1 MGSGGGGS
9 SGKVEYPA
17 YLQGIHNTLLN
28 STGVDTLSFSLYD
41 LLNDA
46 YTTNPFDNASLAI
59 YSGRAVIDTSGAES
73 ITTVAACIAAV
84 LNQVN
89 AFDPTVEYEALLPRV
104 ATALDAVVLN
114 DPVIDNASTAFSA
127 VLESDI
133 VVEKAKYDADSALL
147 GNAMSSSY
155 TIGKTFIDSRKQE
168 KVAFYDADLRA
179 KMYLQRNDM
188 VNVTARE
195 ILSKKMAML
204 QLTRESYMFAVEGA
218 KLKILNE
225 REYTEQ
231 NIDFLH
237 RKATWR
243 FDALQHGFNAIASI
257 GGGTSMAGTPKL
269 NSTSATVSGAFSGA
283 AIGAQLGGQ
292 GGYWGAGAGAVIGG
306 VAGYLG
312 SK

>member
-17 YLQGIHNTLLN
+17 YLQTIHGQLLDN
-28 STGVDTLSFSLYD
+28 GATDTINFSMYD

-46 YTTNPFDNASLAI
+46 YTTNPFNDASLSI
-59 YSGRAVIDTSGAES
+59 YSGRTVIDNNGVDS
-73 ITTVAACIAAV
+73 IPTVASNIAAV
-84 LNQVN
+84 IATVTD
-89 AFDPTVEYEALLPRV
+89 FDPLDYYTSTLTSV
-104 ATALDAVVLN
+104 ASAIDATILD
-114 DPVIDNASTAFSA
+114 DSVISAASTAFA
-127 VLESDI
+127 T
-133 VVEKAKYDADSALL
+133 VVEVDVAAEKAKYDADSALL
-147 GNAMSSSY
+147 GAAMSSAY
-155 TIGKTFIDSRKQE
+155 TLGKTFIDSRKME

-188 VNVTARE
+188 VNLTTRE
-195 ILSKKMAML
+195 LLGKRMAL
-204 QLTRESYMFAVEGA
+204 IQLTKETYAFAVEA
-218 KLKILNE
+218 CKLKILNE

-257 GGGTSMAGTPKL
+257 GGGTSIAGTPKL
-269 NSTSATVSGAFSGA
+269 NSTQATVSGAFAGA
-283 AIGAQLGGQ
+283 SIGAQVG
-292 GGYWGAGAGAVIGG
+292 GGYGTAVGAVIGG

-312 SK
+312 SS

>member
-17 YLQGIHNTLLN
+17 YLQTMHSKLLDN
-28 STGVDTLSFSLYD
+28 EAGDTITFSMVD
-41 LLNDA
+41 LLNEA
-46 YTTNPFDNASLAI
+46 YTTNPFNDASLAI
-59 YSGRAVIDTSGAES
+59 YSGRAVIDSTGTES
-73 ITTVAACIAAV
+73 LPTVAACIAAV
-84 LNQVN
+84 LAQVTGFN
-89 AFDPTVEYEALLPRV
+89 PMDYYTEKLPLV
-104 ATALDAVVLN
+104 AAAIDAVIL
-114 DPVIDNASTAFSA
+114 DDAVISSASEAFSD
-127 VLESDI
+127 VLEPD
-133 VVEKAKYDADSALL
+133 VAAEKARYDMDAATVGL
-147 GNAMSSSY
+147 AMSSAY
-155 TIGKTFIDSRKQE
+155 VQGKTYIESRRQE

-188 VNVTARE
+188 VNITTRE
-195 ILSKKMAML
+195 ILSKRMAML
-204 QLTRESYMFAVEGA
+204 QLTKETYAFAVEAA

-257 GGGTSMAGTPKL
+257 GGGTSVAGTPKL
-269 NSTSATVSGAFSGA
+269 NSTSATVSGAFTGASVGMQIGGGGYGA
-283 AIGAQLGGQ
+283 A
-292 GGYWGAGAGAVIGG
+292 AGAVIGG

-312 SK
+312 SR